1 VQSLL
6 RLIYYRDEE
15 IVIIIHGKSSRV
27 TEHMR
32 EYSYCWK
39 EKRYCISRYI
49 YIYIVHAV
57 SVYI

>member
-1 VQSLL
+1 MQSLL

-49 YIYIVHAV
+49 YIYILCMQ
-57 SVYI
+57 